1 MMIPQVN
8 KQTEHSQHNQGKVR
22 CMHHMMHYLHDAGA
36 VTILLPALIS
46 TLVQDALHHPTP
58 TTI

>member
-1 MMIPQVN
+1 MYASYDAVL
-8 KQTEHSQHNQGKVR
+8 
-22 CMHHMMHYLHDAGA
+22 HYLHDAGA